1 MTLVLIGK
9 LLMEVMFFVGIA
21 GSAVVVAIA
30 TAEDARVLF
39 TREKHAHSAE
49 KTPQA

>member
-21 GSAVVVAIA
+21 GSAIVVAIA
-30 TAEDARVLF
+30 TTEDARVLF
-39 TREKHAHSAE
+39 RRQKHAHPVQ
-49 KTPQA
+49 KTPEA